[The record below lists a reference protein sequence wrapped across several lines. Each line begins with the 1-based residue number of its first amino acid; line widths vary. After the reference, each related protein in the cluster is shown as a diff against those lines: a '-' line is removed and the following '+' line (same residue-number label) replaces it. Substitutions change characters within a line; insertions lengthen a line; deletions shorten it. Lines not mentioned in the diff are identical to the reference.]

1 MSAADFARVR
11 SLFDQAMELPQGDR
25 RAFLDREVPPGD
37 PRRSE
42 LVAMVEAGDDSTFLA
57 SAFANGVLDEVRPP
71 DAGLPSQIGH
81 YKILRRLG
89 KGGMGV
95 VFLALRN
102 DDVFH
107 KVVALKVIGDVADS
121 PEMNLVQRFKQE
133 RQILAGL
140 DHPNIARILD
150 GGNTNDGRPFYVME
164 YIPGSPI
171 DEYCAQMNV
180 DVPTRVRMMAQVCDA
195 VDYLH
200 ANAIAHR
207 DIKPQNIL
215 VTIDG
220 RVKLVDFGIAKIETV
235 RGVLGSAPRA
245 EPTMIMTPGYASPE
259 QIAGDSSGKSGDV
272 YSVAAVLYQLLTGRL
287 PHAGSDGRP
296 DLAARLSGT
305 PPVPPSRDLTKSPR
319 PNAGLPE
326 SGKVSI
332 PDLDRV
338 VLTALQRDPRQRYG
352 TVQLFGDDLR
362 RCLDGR
368 PISARPHTVTY
379 TARKAIA
386 RNPAVSGVAA
396 AAVAIALAGGWMGVN
411 AYLQR
416 VELQAKQEQL
426 ADFVTAFA
434 GKVAGWS
441 AGAASATQKVAD
453 LRAAND
459 LLASDTVRALS
470 ERAPD
475 PSRVKQLFND
485 LRDVLDRAEAA
496 SQNEPAL
503 RKEIV
508 LVYRR
513 IGDVEARAPLAA
525 IADKQQATRSYQRA
539 AVIAADLRGADNGWA
554 DQQLTELSGLLGGL
568 GSPLAV
574 TETIPAI
581 ETAAA
586 GEPPPA
592 PEQAVST
599 RGRTAL
605 PEEDTTS
612 VAAAGDSG
620 LPEVDPAARAE
631 LEQRLR
637 STRLDAERARRNFE
651 ALRNSLAAG
660 GQTIRGNVEASLT
673 EAEGLIDDA
682 RGVLEQN
689 DLANAEDY
697 LRRAS
702 SQLKRVFQAV
712 GG

>member
-1 MSAADFARVR
+1 MTAGDFARVR
-11 SLFDQAMELPQGDR
+11 SLFDQAMDLPPNDR

-57 SAFANGVLDEVRPP
+57 DAFANGVLDQARPA
-71 DAGLPSQIGH
+71 DNELPSQIGH

-121 PEMNLVQRFKQE
+121 PEMNLVERFKQE

-164 YIPGSPI
+164 YVPGSPI
-171 DEYCAQMNV
+171 DEYCVQMHV

-215 VTIDG
+215 VTLDG
-220 RVKLVDFGIAKIETV
+220 RVKLVDFGIAKVETV
-235 RGVLGSAPRA
+235 RGVLRSTPRA

-259 QIAGDSSGKSGDV
+259 QIAGETSGKSGDV

-287 PHAGSDGRP
+287 PHADRDGRP
-296 DLAARLSGT
+296 NLAARLLGT
-305 PPVPPSRDLTKSPR
+305 PPAPPSKDLTRSSR
-319 PNAGLPE
+319 PHAGQPE
-326 SGKVSI
+326 SGKVSF

-362 RCLDGR
+362 RCLDRR
-368 PISARPHTVTY
+368 PISARAQTVTY
-379 TARKAIA
+379 TTRKAIE
-386 RNPAVSGVAA
+386 RNPVISAIAA
-396 AAVAIALAGGWMGVN
+396 AAVIVALAGGWMGIN

-426 ADFVTAFA
+426 SQFVAAFA
-434 GKVAGWS
+434 GKVAGWPG
-441 AGAASATQKVAD
+441 GASSATEKVAD
-453 LRAAND
+453 MRAANE
-459 LLASDTVRALS
+459 LLASDTVRTLS

-475 PSRVKQLFND
+475 PPRVKRLFIE
-485 LRDVLDRAEAA
+485 LRNVLDRADAA
-496 SQNEPAL
+496 SRGEPAL
-503 RKEIV
+503 RKEIA

-513 IGDVEARAPLAA
+513 IGDVESRAPLPA
-525 IADKQQATRSYQRA
+525 IADKQQAARSYQRA
-539 AVIAADLRGADNGWA
+539 AVIAADLRGADDGWA
-554 DQQLTELSGLLGGL
+554 SQQLTELSGLLGRLGAPLGL
-568 GSPLAV
+568 A
-574 TETIPAI
+574 TETTAAV

-586 GEPPPA
+586 VAPPPA
-592 PEQAVST
+592 PEPTVST
-599 RGRTAL
+599 RARAATPAIT
-605 PEEDTTS
+605 PDTG
-612 VAAAGDSG
+612 AGDSS

-631 LEQRLR
+631 IEQRLR
-637 STRLDAERARRNFE
+637 STRIDAERARRNFE
-651 ALRNSLAAG
+651 ALRNSLASS
-660 GQTIRGNVEASLT
+660 GQTIRGNVEGFLT
-673 EAEGLIDDA
+673 EAESLIEDA
-682 RGVLEQN
+682 RGGLEQN
-689 DLANAEDY
+689 DLATAEDY

-702 SQLKRVFQAV
+702 YQLKRVFQAV